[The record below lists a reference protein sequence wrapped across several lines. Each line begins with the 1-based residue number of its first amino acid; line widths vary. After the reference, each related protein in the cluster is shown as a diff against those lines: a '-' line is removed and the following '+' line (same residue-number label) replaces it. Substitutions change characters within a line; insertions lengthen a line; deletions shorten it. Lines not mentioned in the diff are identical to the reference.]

1 MSRSGV
7 TIVEL
12 VVAVAIVSMG
22 VAGVASLTAAAAR
35 SLVHARALDE
45 AHVLLLN
52 FVDSVAAEG
61 GSGSGNAAL
70 PSGTLSWSVPPTPG
84 LDAWARFEHVALPT
98 PIRIDFT
105 VPTTVPTTVPP
116 TVPPTAPLP
125 PGEA

>member
-45 AHVLLLN
+45 AHVLLRN
-52 FVDSVAAEG
+52 FVDSVAAAG
-61 GSGSGNAAL
+61 GSGAGNAPL

-84 LDAWARFEHVALPT
+84 SDAWARFEHMALPT
-98 PIRIDFT
+98 AVRIDFT
-105 VPTTVPTTVPP
+105 VPAATPSPP
-116 TVPPTAPLP
+116 EELR
-125 PGEA
+125 